1 MSRKLFITVIAL
13 SLFVFVAKQSADA
26 VCPKRNPLPSDYA
39 TGLSWQDAQK
49 SDKPMV
55 INFYVDWCG
64 ACKRFAPI
72 FEKYNKQYGSDYNFV
87 IVKAD
92 CPKNREFVKD
102 FHIPGY
108 PTVYLYSLEQDKK
121 VRLKPEQS
129 FVEEEFKKELK
140 SFSEDNYTAPQK

>member
-1 MSRKLFITVIAL
+1 MLKKVFITAIVL
-13 SLFVFVAKQSADA
+13 SLFVFITKQSADA
-26 VCPKRNPLPSDYA
+26 VSPKRNPLPSDYA
-39 TGLSWQDAQK
+39 TGLSWQEAQK

-64 ACKRFAPI
+64 ACKRFAPL
-72 FEKYNKQYGSDYNFV
+72 FDKYNKQYSSEYNFV

-92 CPKNREFVKD
+92 CPKNKKFVRG

-108 PTVYLYSLEQDKK
+108 PTVYLFNPEQDKK

-129 FVEEEFKKELK
+129 FVEKEFQKELK
-140 SFSEDNYTAPQK
+140 YFSKYN